1 MSKSALKKILCAI
14 LTIAMVFSTIPFSI
28 CVSAATVEH
37 PDAVTITV
45 TDESGNPVEGATVS
59 FVVDSVTNGDEYI
72 KENKVTDEYGT
83 VDVFA
88 KEQFVEDDL
97 KLTATVTKTGY
108 KEQIVETVDITSE
121 DQDFGVTLI
130 STTISD
136 VTIEGVTVKYVNGI
150 NEPAVRVSGKKA
162 GDTVT
167 YKLNDGEFSENVPNM
182 DDLGTYVVTVRVE
195 RDGFNTLEKTVTS
208 VVEYNVIEES
218 SLGVSIYS
226 GTYDGESHPVLTKP
240 LNILEGDTVTYKL
253 NDEPVQ
259 NSIPEVTN
267 AGIHYLTIIIDRY
280 GYKLD
285 NNLDYY
291 TYQVKIDAAP
301 FGECYKAVPYGGIYG
316 AIYDGKYHDIVDIT
330 CEKPHSSDRIRYKL
344 GDGEWTETMPQV
356 KDAGTYEAFVEVTR
370 NDSNYEGVAKVDVTP
385 ATINITPAIQRLE
398 FKSDDYNAGEKTT
411 VVFDEDNMQNN
422 IYDFS
427 ASGDE
432 IQIENDI
439 VYSVHNAVDGG
450 KDVNAIAEIDSNGI
464 LMVKG
469 PGCVIIKAYRAG
481 NNNYKE
487 VYIEYNLIIKAD
499 SDGLLYFDNA
509 NTEYTFGSFVDDED
523 VPVIPSQTA
532 IVRYANKGSE
542 DHKNDVDNG
551 IVSYSIVGADTHNYG
566 LNCDPNSGEITIISY
581 SELYDAIDSG
591 DGKLI
596 LEIKAE
602 KTAGTATNNNVK
614 STDTIDVYFSNNPY
628 WDNVNIHYWGS
639 KKTGDTTWPGVSM
652 TNTEVKNDYGET
664 IYKCT
669 IPSDVVGVVFNNGS
683 GSQTQNVYNVS
694 ETPFDNNSGFYIR
707 KENDNL
713 STNADGH
720 YVVDRYSYSGSA
732 TDNEKQENNTNQETI
747 YDTATA
753 SYYLVITTELIPA
766 ETYKLSGALSESGW
780 YTSAVT
786 AVAADSD
793 NYYISK
799 TVLPESF
806 ADSTEY
812 SEQGILNETVYLRNK
827 TTGGITA
834 KIQIE
839 NLKIDT
845 IAPDENNMSI
855 EFSELTWIEKFAK
868 LFGFGNPD
876 VTVTFRVDDE
886 IGAEESGVDYIN
898 WYYTKEN
905 ETILAESGK
914 LEATRDENGYVAQL
928 TLTASEAEQYRGNI
942 SFTAT
947 DIAGNTSELVTEES
961 VIVLDTINPVMY
973 AEAEFGLAD
982 ANGKYTQSI
991 DGKHHYYNGNVDFKF
1006 TIEESNFFS
1015 EDVAITVEHDNE
1027 EYAPVVNWTTASEDE
1042 VHIGQFTLEED
1053 GDYYVHLKYSDNSG
1067 NVLVDNNGSTIDE
1080 YISDLITIDTESTTL
1095 KCDFDKE
1102 KQIVTFTVNERNF
1115 DPASIT
1121 VTGTINDIQGNSIA
1135 LTAEAIT
1142 RALKYAGW
1150 SSNSSGVHT
1159 LVYDFSN
1166 GDSFY
1171 DGIYDLTI
1179 SYEDYSGEIT
1189 VIEPEPETFI
1199 VDHTDPY
1206 GIKIEYA
1213 KSPLDTFL
1221 ETITLGFFN
1230 PSVTV
1235 RFTAYDNTS
1244 GVDKFV
1250 WMYTREEYA
1259 SDINRETDVE
1269 WSEIIAEASGENSN
1283 KFTATFTLPD
1293 SEAKQ
1298 LRGYLSVYAVDN
1310 YGNACDGYTD
1320 SDNVFVV
1327 DTIAPGVTVTY
1338 NEESRRVGDTTY
1350 YNGDVKVTVRVED
1363 ANYNETDLD
1372 IKVTRNGEL
1381 VDNNLLDMT
1390 WWVTSEEDDVCYT
1403 DFTLSDDG
1411 HYFIY
1416 VKCEDGAG
1424 NFDENVSEYES
1435 HEIIID
1441 TTVPVIDVV
1450 YSNLQPVNTLTDNE
1464 KHERMYFDDT
1474 QVATVTI
1481 TEHNFNESE
1490 VDFSQIIATDVADMS
1505 FLNDDSVEFSEW
1517 THNGDVHTITIT
1529 YNGDRNYTF
1538 DVDYTDLATNAAADY
1553 APDYF
1558 TVDKTAPTNLTVSY
1572 STSLLDT
1579 VLESVTFGFYNAKMT
1594 VTITADDD
1602 TSIINQFVYSYKN
1615 SIGVSSV
1622 NAELI
1627 NQAISEAEITYSE
1640 NNQTA
1645 TAKFEIPK
1653 YVLQNDNQFNG
1664 TVAFT
1669 ATDRAGNSTDLKDTR
1684 RVVVDNITP
1693 ICDVTFNQPINEVN
1707 GISYYAGNIEATVK
1721 ITEANFYSEDVVVS
1735 VTRNGASYPVTPRW
1749 TNESVDVHIGTFTLT
1764 EDADYVITVNYT
1776 DKSGNRMTAFESN
1789 QKTIDTSINA
1799 PTFSIN
1805 GVAKSEEGGAY
1816 KGDATV
1822 AFSYEDQ
1829 NFASK
1834 TIRLTRTRFDS
1845 VEDVTAEFVTAFDND
1860 KGGSG
1865 SFDIPKT
1872 VENDGIYELTIG
1884 ITDKA
1889 NHSTQSSMKF
1899 TINRYGSVYEYNDYL
1914 ASLIKDGGQYI
1925 TIADGNAAAIN
1936 EDLIITEYNADRI
1949 LKDSLKILVTRDGEA
1964 IDVDYSTSPSKIDDQ
1979 VAISNGGWYKYV
1991 YTIKA
1996 SNFAQDGVYKISLT
2010 SAYAASDSETN
2021 DSTSVPENSI
2031 AANGEKILD
2040 TMSFTVDTKAPEI
2053 RNIVNLESA
2062 IVNAQTLDVKYTI
2075 VDVGGLKSIEIILNG
2090 KTIETITEFGDSV
2103 FNYSGQFTINESN
2116 DAQTVRF
2123 RITDLAGNVTD
2134 TDAENFTTGELYI
2147 FNDVVTVSTNFF
2159 VRFYANKLLFWGSI
2173 GGVVALAAA
2182 IFLIIAAKRKKKES

>member
-28 CVSAATVEH
+28 GVSAATVEH
-37 PDAVTITV
+37 ADAVTITV
-45 TDESGNPVEGATVS
+45 TDESGKPVEGANVS
-59 FVVDSVTNGDEYI
+59 FVVDSVTNGKEYI
-72 KENKVTDEYGT
+72 KENRVTDEYGT
-83 VDVFA
+83 VDVIS
-88 KEQFVEDDL
+88 KEQFVESDL

-108 KEQIVETVDITSE
+108 KEQTVETIDITSE
-121 DQDFGVTLI
+121 DQDFNVTLI
-130 STTISD
+130 STTIND
-136 VTIEGVTVKYVNGI
+136 VTIEGVTLKYVKGI
-150 NEPAVRVSGKKA
+150 NEPAVKVSGKKA

-167 YKLNDGEFSENVPNM
+167 YKLNDGEFSKTVPNM

-195 RDGFNTLEKTVTS
+195 REGFEVLEKTVTS
-208 VVEYNVIEES
+208 VVEKNAIELNVTEYNANFDNKEHPAITVSGIS
-218 SLGVSIYS
+218 SDDECFYTLNGGTPQKEIPSVSDVGKYS
-226 GTYDGESHPVLTKP
+226 VSVKVE
-240 LNILEGDTVTYKL
+240 
-253 NDEPVQ
+253 
-259 NSIPEVTN
+259 
-267 AGIHYLTIIIDRY
+267 RY
-280 GYKLD
+280 GYNTYEKTF
-285 NNLDYY
+285 NNIEIVATDVIGYSATANSFVYDGTEKDAVFVTAENVQEDDKVEYQLGNDGIWSTDVPKIKNVGEYLVNVRVSRTNYNTTIVKVVPARATVLSAPQYIEFNGDYLNNDVITVDLNTEDEEKNVFNFSATHDEQQGASDV
-291 TYQVKIDAAP
+291 TYSVRFASSESDCSEVAVIDAEGKLTAK
-301 FGECYKAVPYGGIYG
+301 KAGVVVVT
-316 AIYDGKYHDIVDIT
+316 A
-330 CEKPHSSDRIRYKL
+330 EKRESDNYSKSSVSCTVIIRNNS
-344 GDGEWTETMPQV
+344 
-356 KDAGTYEAFVEVTR
+356 KDLISFA
-370 NDSNYEGVAKVDVTP
+370 NDSVGYVFGTKNGVISEQSAALKHDDDNGKITYSIENENLGVKCAPETGIITIENYDTLSAALENGSVKVVVNAHKGKGTEDVTV
-385 ATINITPAIQRLE
+385 NKTPN
-398 FKSDDYNAGEKTT
+398 KKDGYNT
-411 VVFDEDNMQNN
+411 
-422 IYDFS
+422 
-427 ASGDE
+427 
-432 IQIENDI
+432 
-439 VYSVHNAVDGG
+439 
-450 KDVNAIAEIDSNGI
+450 
-464 LMVKG
+464 
-469 PGCVIIKAYRAG
+469 
-481 NNNYKE
+481 
-487 VYIEYNLIIKAD
+487 
-499 SDGLLYFDNA
+499 
-509 NTEYTFGSFVDDED
+509 
-523 VPVIPSQTA
+523 
-532 IVRYANKGSE
+532 
-542 DHKNDVDNG
+542 
-551 IVSYSIVGADTHNYG
+551 
-566 LNCDPNSGEITIISY
+566 
-581 SELYDAIDSG
+581 
-591 DGKLI
+591 
-596 LEIKAE
+596 
-602 KTAGTATNNNVK
+602 
-614 STDTIDVYFSNNPY
+614 VYFSNNQK
-628 WDNVNIHYWGS
+628 WGKVNIYFWGGN
-639 KKTGDTTWPGVSM
+639 TAGVEWPGPEMEFVSV
-652 TNTEVKNDYGET
+652 NEHGENVYKYEVPENVTGIVFNAGQDKAQTVDITRGITHNMGYYLANQYQDKWNVSTYIWEDEDET
-664 IYKCT
+664 IT
-669 IPSDVVGVVFNNGS
+669 EN
-683 GSQTQNVYNVS
+683 
-694 ETPFDNNSGFYIR
+694 
-707 KENDNL
+707 KEKYGDCDI
-713 STNADGH
+713 S
-720 YVVDRYSYSGSA
+720 YVID
-732 TDNEKQENNTNQETI
+732 
-747 YDTATA
+747 
-753 SYYLVITTELIPA
+753 ITTEKLYTEAYI
-766 ETYKLSGALSESGW
+766 LSGTLSESGW
-780 YTSAVT
+780 YTSTVT
-786 AVAADSD
+786 AMAADSE

-799 TVLPESF
+799 TVLPDSF
-806 ADSTEY
+806 VDSIEF
-812 SEQGILNETVYLRNK
+812 SEQGVLNETVYLRNK
-827 TTGGITA
+827 ATGGITA

-855 EFSELTWIEKFAK
+855 EFSELTWIEKLAK

-886 IGAEESGVDYIN
+886 TGAEESGVAYIN
-898 WYYTKEN
+898 WYYTEEN
-905 ETILAESGK
+905 STVATESGK

-928 TLTASEAEQYRGNI
+928 ILTASEAEQYRGNI

-947 DIAGNTSELVTEES
+947 DVAGNTSKLVTEES
-961 VIVLDTINPVMY
+961 VVVLDTINPMMFS
-973 AEAEFGLAD
+973 EAEFGLVD
-982 ANGKYTQSI
+982 ENRKYTQSS
-991 DGKHHYYNGNVDFKF
+991 DGKQHYYNGNVDFRF
-1006 TIEESNFFS
+1006 TIKEANFFS
-1015 EDVAITVEHDNE
+1015 EDVVITVERDNE
-1027 EYAPVVNWTTASEDE
+1027 EYVPDVNWTTASEDE
-1042 VHIGQFTLEED
+1042 VHIGKFTLEKD
-1053 GDYYVHLKYSDNSG
+1053 GDYFVHLKYTDNSG
-1067 NVLVDNNGSTIDE
+1067 NVLLDKNGSTIDE
-1080 YISDLITIDTESTTL
+1080 YVSDLITIDTKPAEINV
-1095 KCDFDKE
+1095 DFDKE
-1102 KQIVTFTVNERNF
+1102 TQTTKFSVNERNF
-1115 DPASIT
+1115 DPSKIKVEGSIT
-1121 VTGTINDIQGNSIA
+1121 DIKNNIVQKA
-1135 LTAEAIT
+1135 EDLTKVLVEAKWT
-1142 RALKYAGW
+1142 EESKGEY
-1150 SSNSSGVHT
+1150 SFT
-1159 LVYDFSN
+1159 YDHKN
-1166 GDSFY
+1166 GENMC

-1179 SYEDYSGEIT
+1179 SYDDYSGE
-1189 VIEPEPETFI
+1189 VSVEEPDTFI
-1199 VDHTDPY
+1199 VDHADPY
-1206 GIKIEYA
+1206 DIKIEYA

-1221 ETITLGFFN
+1221 ETITLGFYN

-1269 WSEIIAEASGENSN
+1269 WSEVEAEPSEENSN
-1283 KFTATFTLPD
+1283 KFTTIITLPD

-1390 WWVTSEEDDVCYT
+1390 WWVTSEEDDVYYT
-1403 DFTLSDDG
+1403 DFTLSEDG

-1424 NFDENVSEYES
+1424 NSDGIVSKYES

-1450 YSNLQPVNTLTDNE
+1450 YSNVQPVNILADNE
-1464 KHERMYFDDT
+1464 NHERMYFDDT

-1481 TEHNFNESE
+1481 TEHNFNDSE
-1490 VDFSQIIATDVADMS
+1490 VDFSQIIATDVADME
-1505 FLNDDSVEFSEW
+1505 FTNDDTVEFSEW
-1517 THNGDVHTITIT
+1517 THNGDIHTITIT
-1529 YNGDRNYTF
+1529 YNGDRNYIF
-1538 DVDYTDLATNAAADY
+1538 DIDYTDLATNSAEDY
-1553 APDYF
+1553 SPDYF

-1579 VLESVTFGFYNAKMT
+1579 VLESVTFGFYNTKMT

-1645 TAKFEIPK
+1645 TAKFDIPK

-1669 ATDRAGNSTDLKDTR
+1669 ATDRAGNATDLKDTR

-1693 ICDVTFNQPINEVN
+1693 VCDVTFNQPVNEVN

-1721 ITEANFYSEDVVVS
+1721 ITEANFYAEDVVVS
-1735 VTRNGASYPVTPRW
+1735 VTRNGVSYPVTPRW

-1764 EDADYVITVNYT
+1764 EDADYVITVNYI
-1776 DKSGNRMTAFESN
+1776 DKSGNRMTDFESN

-1834 TIRLTRTRFDS
+1834 TIKLTRTRFDS
-1845 VEDVTAEFVTAFDND
+1845 VEDVTNEFVSAYDNT

-1865 SFDIPKT
+1865 SFDVPKI

-1884 ITDKA
+1884 ISDNA

-1925 TIADGNAAAIN
+1925 TVADGNAAAIT

-1949 LKDSLKILVTRDGEA
+1949 LKDSLRILVIRDGEA

-1991 YTIKA
+1991 YTINA

-2010 SAYAASDSETN
+2010 SAYAASDSDTN
-2021 DSTSVPENSI
+2021 ASTSVPENSV

-2075 VDVGGLKSIEIILNG
+2075 IDVGGLKSIEIILNG
-2090 KTIETITEFGDSV
+2090 KTIETITEFGDNA

-2116 DAQTVRF
+2116 DVQTVRF
-2123 RITDLAGNVTD
+2123 RVTDLAGNVTD
-2134 TDAENFTTGELYI
+2134 TDAEDFTTGDLYV
-2147 FNDVVTVSTNFF
+2147 FNNMVTVSTNFF

-2182 IFLIIAAKRKKKES
+2182 ILLIIAAKRKKKEA